1 MAGAENS
8 KINAGRYFELL
19 DPSAASFT
27 FQTFADGKADQY
39 LAAIFEGTLARNKR
53 LKGSATLTSI
63 EDAYEQGA
71 GVWVTVNETDGT
83 GRKIENIVRV
93 RAAVRVRRCQGRQNA
108 PGISGCAFYGRVEL
122 NACRYEQWSECLIR
136 CLKRRDERNRLG
148 CDGTRAAAGNKEGA

>member
-93 RAAVRVRRCQGRQNA
+93 RAVMVRVRRCEGWPKV
-108 PGISGCAFYGRVEL
+108 PGISACAFD
-122 NACRYEQWSECLIR
+122 N
-136 CLKRRDERNRLG
+136 RRDVPRKLPLLLAHR
-148 CDGTRAAAGNKEGA
+148 R